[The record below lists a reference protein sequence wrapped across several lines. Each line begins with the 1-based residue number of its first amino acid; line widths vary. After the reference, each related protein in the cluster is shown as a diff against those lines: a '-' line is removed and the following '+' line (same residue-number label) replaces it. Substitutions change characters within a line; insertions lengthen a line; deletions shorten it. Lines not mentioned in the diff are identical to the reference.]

1 MKSSRR
7 SWARLLA
14 GAAILIGGMAQAQ
27 QVDVGTFPQQYMN
40 AAMNMWPVVEPFAR
54 SLFWVL
60 ASIQLAWAAI
70 MLTLEKSD
78 LQGWA
83 VGLIRQIFFIG
94 LGAAILLNAKNWMW
108 ALFNSFLR
116 LGTSVSSEALQ
127 PGDIFGIGVQ
137 MAWTISNKEVGF
149 DIPLGLAY
157 LLCAGVIVLAF
168 TLISVSLLLALIEGA
183 IAVVLG
189 QILLGFA
196 GSKWTIGYTEKYIG
210 MIVNVG
216 MKVFVTYFMAGIAI
230 TITKNW
236 LAIADSAKEISKI
249 YELVG
254 GAIILCVVVWAVPR
268 FVSLVIGGAPSLGF
282 SDAAGAV
289 AGMAT
294 AVGTAAGGAMKL
306 AHNVGG
312 AVGGLSAGNRISGGG
327 APSPAG
333 PDGKTVP
340 PPSSPAGYS
349 GGSAANAWW
358 NPSPGSSSG
367 SRPEAG
373 ANPSSE
379 ASGAASGQSGPT
391 PEQAGATSKANAA
404 ESGASRKAG
413 GPDVVSSA
421 ARGIAATAGLSQ
433 FVPSAVGSSD
443 GLTTRNAGGQGVP
456 GSGQAVP
463 APSSTSGL
471 EARGSSP
478 ISGEAPGGVG
488 QATAGISSS
497 PPAGITAS
505 APMSSSP
512 GGSISALRAGAG
524 ASPSNPSPPTSNAAT
539 PSTDPGVGPAD
550 ASIASA
556 SGFASAGAMT
566 SEALSSSSS
575 NPAIAPAPAPSSSP
589 APQPEN
595 LPGIK
600 DDYERMDA
608 ANRKNK
614 LLLNQVTPAMLPRV
628 RPPNSPKPR

>member
-1 MKSSRR
+1 
-7 SWARLLA
+7 
-14 GAAILIGGMAQAQ
+14 MAQAQ

-83 VGLIRQIFFIG
+83 AGLIRQIFFIG

-306 AHNVGG
+306 AHNAGG

-340 PPSSPAGYS
+340 PPSAPSGYS

-404 ESGASRKAG
+404 ESGARRMAG

-421 ARGIAATAGLSQ
+421 ARGIAATAGMSQ
-433 FVPSAVGSSD
+433 FVPSAGGSSG
-443 GLTTRNAGGQGVP
+443 GLTSRNAGGQGVP

-488 QATAGISSS
+488 QATAEISSS

-505 APMSSSP
+505 APMSSGP

-524 ASPSNPSPPTSNAAT
+524 AGPSNPSPPTSNAAT
-539 PSTDPGVGPAD
+539 QSSDPGVGPAD
-550 ASIASA
+550 ASVASTA
-556 SGFASAGAMT
+556 GFASAGAMA
-566 SEALSSSSS
+566 SGALSSSSS
-575 NPAIAPAPAPSSSP
+575 SPALAPTPAPTPSP
-589 APQPEN
+589 APHPEN

>member
-1 MKSSRR
+1 
-7 SWARLLA
+7 
-14 GAAILIGGMAQAQ
+14 
-27 QVDVGTFPQQYMN
+27 
-40 AAMNMWPVVEPFAR
+40 
-54 SLFWVL
+54 
-60 ASIQLAWAAI
+60 

-83 VGLIRQIFFIG
+83 AGLIRQIFFIG

-306 AHNVGG
+306 AHNAGG

-340 PPSSPAGYS
+340 PPSAPSGYS

-404 ESGASRKAG
+404 ESGARRMAG

-421 ARGIAATAGLSQ
+421 ARGIAATAGMSQ
-433 FVPSAVGSSD
+433 FVPSAGGSSG
-443 GLTTRNAGGQGVP
+443 GLTSRNAGGQGVP

-488 QATAGISSS
+488 QATAEISSS

-505 APMSSSP
+505 APMSSGP

-524 ASPSNPSPPTSNAAT
+524 AGPSNPSPPTSNAAT
-539 PSTDPGVGPAD
+539 QSSDPGVGPAD
-550 ASIASA
+550 ASVASTA
-556 SGFASAGAMT
+556 GFASAGAMA
-566 SEALSSSSS
+566 SGALSSSSS
-575 NPAIAPAPAPSSSP
+575 SPALAPTPAPTPSP
-589 APQPEN
+589 APHPEN